1 MNALGLKLFHK
12 NAMWFLLLQVL
23 VSQTENILI
32 KIAFGVAIQGDNENE
47 CDLKAL
53 RPVPHHLVR
62 SNYWLYG

>member
-1 MNALGLKLFHK
+1 
-12 NAMWFLLLQVL
+12 MWFLLLQVL
-23 VSQTENILI
+23 VSQTEKILI
-32 KIAFGVAIQGDNENE
+32 KIVFGVAIQGDNENE